1 MAERGRLRLK
11 IGDYWEMRA
20 KEIEAETRRHPRL
33 FLNLPIEYQRINRN
47 KLHPGYTF
55 NASASGLMVNIP
67 EKIDIGQHMQLT
79 LFFSYGP
86 ELNSIEALSQ
96 VVWVGDGD
104 RAGDYRSGVEFV
116 AISPDHIG
124 RLESFLRKVAPMM

>member
-1 MAERGRLRLK
+1 MPERKHLRLK
-11 IGDYWEMRA
+11 VGSYWKMRA

-33 FLNLPIEYQRINRN
+33 FLNLPIEYQRTNRN
-47 KLHPGYTF
+47 ELHPGYTF

-96 VVWVGDGD
+96 VVWVEDGD
-104 RAGDYRSGVEFV
+104 RTGDYRSGVEFV
-116 AISPDHIG
+116 AISPDNMG
-124 RLESFLRKVAPMM
+124 RLESFLQKVSPMM